1 VDRAIDWSSTCYLN
15 VQWKAGGAVGTAP
28 ATNTKLLKFG
38 SSVALSAFPLT
49 SLVQSISATINDT
62 TVTLNTGDVLKEILR
77 LTDNGKNRSLR
88 SCPTQLD
95 TYANYNKAIGANN
108 NPLGTYANAVD
119 SETVPNGAYANVVFT
134 KSDGSVLT
142 GSGKYTDPNG
152 AAGKDQVYYVD
163 GVPVYSTAADAWE
176 WSNNK
181 IVNLYV
187 RFQSIEKLVLSP
199 FIFSDI
205 HENEV
210 GLFGLQNIQLVMN
223 MASPS
228 VENNV
233 GRVLRF
239 ATEVGYEQ
247 AAGGTAP
254 TWTISAVNYNTV
266 MTKPFADSK
275 CNVQFLTPSLDLP
288 LPPKSVVNYMEFPRY
303 VTVSPLSKWEGTK
316 QTINSSTISLPCIPD
331 LLIIYAK
338 PSKFGVSD
346 ADFYLPIEKISVNFD
361 NFSGIL
367 SSHTQNQLY
376 NMSRNNGLD
385 MSYEQWTGKAYNPNG
400 IVDLTGGFL
409 VLKPSKDIT
418 LSTGQAPSLIGNF
431 TFQFDITV
439 SQNNGYAGDV
449 NLWVITANSGFFE
462 SQKGSSRII
471 KGVLNEKDII
481 DAPLS
486 SISTRTSVNRAIG
499 GVSFKNML
507 GNAISKVQE
516 YLPIARQVSQFA
528 KPLLDQYGGQ
538 TGQKVSGALSA
549 VGLGKNRGSLQSR
562 LM

>member
-1 VDRAIDWSSTCYLN
+1 
-15 VQWKAGGAVGTAP
+15 
-28 ATNTKLLKFG
+28 
-38 SSVALSAFPLT
+38 
-49 SLVQSISATINDT
+49 
-62 TVTLNTGDVLKEILR
+62 
-77 LTDNGKNRSLR
+77 
-88 SCPTQLD
+88 
-95 TYANYNKAIGANN
+95 
-108 NPLGTYANAVD
+108 
-119 SETVPNGAYANVVFT
+119 
-134 KSDGSVLT
+134 
-142 GSGKYTDPNG
+142 
-152 AAGKDQVYYVD
+152 
-163 GVPVYSTAADAWE
+163 
-176 WSNNK
+176 
-181 IVNLYV
+181 
-187 RFQSIEKLVLSP
+187 
-199 FIFSDI
+199 
-205 HENEV
+205 
-210 GLFGLQNIQLVMN
+210 
-223 MASPS
+223 
-228 VENNV
+228 
-233 GRVLRF
+233 
-239 ATEVGYEQ
+239 
-247 AAGGTAP
+247 
-254 TWTISAVNYNTV
+254 
-266 MTKPFADSK
+266 
-275 CNVQFLTPSLDLP
+275 
-288 LPPKSVVNYMEFPRY
+288 MEFPRY
-303 VTVSPLSKWEGTK
+303 VTVSPSNWSAGK
-316 QTINSSTISLPCIPD
+316 QLINSSTISLPCIPD

-338 PSKFGVSD
+338 PTTFGVSD
-346 ADFYLPIEKISVNFD
+346 ADFYLPIDKISINFD

-385 MSYEQWTGKAYNPNG
+385 MSYEQWTGKAYNTDG
-400 IVDLTGGFL
+400 KVDLTGGFL

-439 SQNNGYAGDV
+439 QQNNGYAGDV

-516 YLPIARQVSQFA
+516 YLPIARQVSAFA

-549 VGLGKNRGSLQSR
+549 VGLGKSRGSLQSR